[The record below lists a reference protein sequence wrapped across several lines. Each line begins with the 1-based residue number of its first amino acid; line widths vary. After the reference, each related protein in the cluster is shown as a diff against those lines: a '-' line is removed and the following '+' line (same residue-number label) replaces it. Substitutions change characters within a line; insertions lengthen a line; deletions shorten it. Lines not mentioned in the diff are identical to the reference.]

1 MATKV
6 SASYIDSLVHSGS
19 YVRKE
24 IQQGRETIQL
34 TINKETGKMYV
45 VYNKRGESGF
55 GSVSGM
61 DIEPKVLA
69 TSSEEGGSLVNLEF
83 DDAILRSLSEAAGAS
98 YDTNHEMRNYL
109 IDTINKA
116 RGEILNNQKDDNG
129 NPTLTTSNV
138 PYTIT
143 KTKDGYISE
152 YNSKGFVGEVLEK
165 RGSGGTNTITE
176 GENPNEPTAP
186 TAPGGNVDLSSID
199 NDFTKNREIGAI
211 NRGKLIYRYPS
222 NMPEDIKYDYIKI
235 VVYEY
240 EPLFYGKTLNDMS
253 NNTNIDLTDSISGNR
268 HRGDARAI
276 IILPMVPTISES
288 NSVGWGEDR
297 MNEVQ
302 KRFGALAG
310 ATIENKDGKNLF
322 DVAREFIG
330 GAVNI
335 GIDFANDKKTKDFLS
350 SFFAGQAVQA
360 PGLIQRMG
368 GIAINNNLEL
378 LFNGPNLRIFNFN
391 FQMRPRSED
400 EAIEIRDIIRIFK
413 KAMAPE
419 VSESNLFLKTPDVF
433 EIKYIHNET
442 ATKEKGQDQQGQDQP
457 YLNKIKTCAMQSFNV
472 NYVPDGSY
480 MTYDGGS
487 MTGYNIDMSFKEL
500 LPIYANDMDKNEK
513 STTGY

>member
-24 IQQGRETIQL
+24 IQSAGKTLEL

-69 TSSEEGGSLVNLEF
+69 TSSEEDGSLVNLEF
-83 DDAILRSLSEAAGAS
+83 DEPVLRSLSS
-98 YDTNHEMRNYL
+98 DTKIWYNTDPVLRNGL
-109 IDTINKA
+109 NDTINKA
-116 RGEILNNQKDDNG
+116 RAEVLNKSE
-129 NPTLTTSNV
+129 TLTTWGV
-138 PYTIT
+138 PYTKVGRNT
-143 KTKDGYISE
+143 F
-152 YNSKGFVGEVLEK
+152 NSKGEHKYLYPDGD
-165 RGSGGTNTITE
+165 TNTTTE
-176 GENPNEPTAP
+176 GENPNEQPTAP
-186 TAPGGNVDLSSID
+186 APTDPGGNVNLSSIAG
-199 NDFTKNREIGAI
+199 DFTKDKVIGAI
-211 NRGKLIYRYPS
+211 NRKLIYRYPS

-240 EPLFYGKTLNDMS
+240 KPLFYGKTLNDVS
-253 NNTNIDLTDSISGNR
+253 NNANIDLTDSISGNR
-268 HRGDARAI
+268 HHGKAKAI

-310 ATIENKDGKNLF
+310 ATTKSEGNVIDDIMNL
-322 DVAREFIG
+322 IG

-335 GIDFANDKKTKDFLS
+335 ASDFANDKKTKDFLS
-350 SFFAGQAVQA
+350 SYFAGQAVQA
-360 PGLIQRMG
+360 SGLIQRMG

-378 LFNGPNLRIFNFN
+378 LFNGPNLRTFNFN

-433 EIKYIHNET
+433 EIKYIHNESAT
-442 ATKEKGQDQQGQDQP
+442 KSATKEGQDQP